1 VQKAWGDVI
10 PVPCSVQSPAPGGFH
25 QASGHGIAEFGR
37 MTLLRECEM
46 KSLSPFCV
54 LLVIVILILGFAL
67 TRSRAQSDA
76 SYQDAEG
83 TWEGTLGG
91 GVNKLRLI
99 VTLTKSSGR
108 IYSGQLNSVDQGATL
123 VVQNGVLS
131 GDAIRFE
138 VTRIGGVYE
147 GVLNQDRTEMVG
159 TWTQRGVPP
168 QPLTLKRTAGSP
180 AQEPATKG
188 SEIHTPKP
196 VGPPLD
202 VLAAI
207 APWAFKADGKWHL
220 VYELHVTNLGK
231 WDCLL
236 TRLDV
241 MPGSAGEKPIA
252 SYSGAELEGMVVRPG
267 QTVEPRAKIGPGAF
281 AIVYLWLSFD
291 KAEDV
296 PAKLN
301 HRIAMKIGDYPEA
314 ITLAGVPVSTDRKPL
329 VVISSP
335 LRGADWVAAN
345 GPSNTSLHRRA
356 FLPVNGHAYISQRFA
371 IDWVELNPDG
381 KTYQGDAADN
391 KNYRAYG
398 AEIHAVAD
406 GVVTQT
412 KDGIPQNVPNK
423 PPVVP
428 ITLETIGGNHVI
440 MDIGNGLYAFYAH
453 LQPGSVRVKVGDRV
467 KRGQV
472 LGLLGNSGNSSEP
485 HLHFHICDANSE
497 LGSEGLPYAF
507 AEYELQGKG
516 EWKPSDSHAA
526 PVKHEM
532 EIPLEDEVVRFPAQP

>member
-1 VQKAWGDVI
+1 MK
-10 PVPCSVQSPAPGGFH
+10 FH
-25 QASGHGIAEFGR
+25 
-37 MTLLRECEM
+37 
-46 KSLSPFCV
+46 SPFSV
-54 LLVIVILILGFAL
+54 VFVIVILTLGFAL
-67 TRSRAQSDA
+67 TRSRAQSEA

-91 GVNKLRLI
+91 GANTLRLI
-99 VTLTKSSGR
+99 VTLTKSSGG

-123 VVQNGVLS
+123 VVQNGLLS
-131 GDAIRFE
+131 GDTIRFE

-147 GVLNQDRTEMVG
+147 GILNKERTEMVG
-159 TWTQRGVPP
+159 TWTQRGVQP
-168 QPLTLKRTAGSP
+168 QPLALKRTAGGT
-180 AQEPATKG
+180 AQETPSNTPDV
-188 SEIHTPKP
+188 HTPKHLA
-196 VGPPLD
+196 PPLD
-202 VLAAI
+202 IVVPI
-207 APWAFKADGKWHL
+207 EPWPFRADGKWHL

-241 MPGSAGEKPIA
+241 MPGDAGEKPLA
-252 SYSGAELEGMVVRPG
+252 SYSGTDLEGMVARPG
-267 QTVEPRAKIGPGAF
+267 QTVDPKVKIGPGAF
-281 AIVYLWLSFD
+281 AIVYMWLSFD
-291 KAEDV
+291 KTDDM
-296 PAKLN
+296 PIRLS

-314 ITLAGVPVSTDRKPL
+314 ITLDGVPVSTDRKP
-329 VVISSP
+329 VAVIGSP
-335 LRGADWVAAN
+335 LQGSDWVAAN
-345 GPSNTSLHRRA
+345 GPSNTSAHRRA
-356 FLPVNGHAYISQRFA
+356 FIPLNGHAYISQRFA

-391 KNYRAYG
+391 KSYRAYG

-453 LQPGSVRVKVGDRV
+453 MQPGSVRVKVGDRV

-485 HLHFHICDANSE
+485 HLHFHICNANSE
-497 LGSEGLPYAF
+497 LASEGLPYAF

-516 EWKPSDSHAA
+516 EWKPSESHSA

-532 EIPLEDEVVRFPAQP
+532 EIPLEDEVVRFSTLP

>member
-1 VQKAWGDVI
+1 
-10 PVPCSVQSPAPGGFH
+10 
-25 QASGHGIAEFGR
+25 
-37 MTLLRECEM
+37 M
-46 KSLSPFCV
+46 KFLSPLFAPLV
-54 LLVIVILILGFAL
+54 LVIVVLGFAL
-67 TRSRAQSDA
+67 TKARAQSQ
-76 SYQDAEG
+76 SPHQDAEG

-91 GVNKLRLI
+91 GANKLRLI
-99 VTLTKSSGR
+99 VTLTKSSGG

-123 VVQNGVLS
+123 VVQNGMLS

-138 VTRIGGVYE
+138 VTRIAGLYE
-147 GVLNQDRTEMVG
+147 GVINKERTEMVG

-168 QPLTLKRTAGSP
+168 QPLTLKRTAGST
-180 AQEPATKG
+180 AQEPVAKTPDV
-188 SEIHTPKP
+188 HTPKHLA
-196 VGPPLD
+196 PPLD
-202 VLAAI
+202 IVVAI
-207 APWAFKADGKWHL
+207 EPRAFKADGKWHL

-241 MPGSAGEKPIA
+241 MSGDAEKPAA
-252 SYSGAELEGMVVRPG
+252 SYSGPGLEEMVVRPG
-267 QTVEPRAKIGPGAF
+267 QTVEPKAKIGPGAF
-281 AIVYLWLSFD
+281 AIVYLWLTFD

-296 PAKLN
+296 PAKVT

-314 ITLAGVPVSTDRKPL
+314 ITLAGVPVSTDRKP
-329 VVISSP
+329 VPVISSP
-335 LRGADWVAAN
+335 LLGGEWVAAN
-345 GPSNTSLHRRA
+345 GPSNTSAHRRA
-356 FLPVNGHAYISQRFA
+356 FIPINGRAYISQRFA

-412 KDGIPQNVPNK
+412 KDGIPQNVPNQ

-453 LQPGSVRVKVGDRV
+453 LQPGSVRVRVGDKIR
-467 KRGQV
+467 RGQV
-472 LGLLGNSGNSSEP
+472 LGLLGNSGNSTEP
-485 HLHFHICDANSE
+485 HLHFHISSANSE

-507 AEYELQGKG
+507 AEYEVQGKG
-516 EWKPSDSHAA
+516 EWKPSDSHSA
-526 PVKHEM
+526 PVKYEM
-532 EIPLEDEVVRFPAQP
+532 EIPFEDEVVRFPAQP